1 MMLVINDV
9 CFGDDKHLE
18 NTCPLPNPTPQLCLF
33 SSVLGKEKKKKTLV
47 LLAPARVC
55 HSDEFSAHIKGVG
68 CEERQKLS
76 DTRGT
81 PSEVDGGG
89 ALVFTQEGVCVRNT

>member
-1 MMLVINDV
+1 MFVLATTSTL
-9 CFGDDKHLE
+9 KTLALSP
-18 NTCPLPNPTPQLCLF
+18 TLPLDFASFQV
-33 SSVLGKEKKKKTLV
+33 SWGKKKKKKKTLV

-89 ALVFTQEGVCVRNT
+89 ALVFTQEGVCVRNS